1 MSLVLI
7 SIITFVVVLTSIHA
21 GHWLYGYMKKTSK
34 GALIEPSASAIG
46 AMMGLLAFML
56 AFAFSMGAHRLDVRK
71 QLLLE
76 EMNAIG
82 TLHMRSDFL
91 PADEGN
97 EMKTLLAVYTKLR
110 VDLYED
116 PKLLPDAMARSEEI
130 NEKLWSIVNAYG
142 VDHLNDV
149 SALALIEATNN
160 VIDVYGARVFA
171 GTQHIPVIIWAVLVA
186 MTILA
191 MIAIGYQMGMSGRM
205 SNLLSIIM
213 ALTFSAVLVLIA
225 DLDRYDQGFFM
236 LPDQPMINFYE
247 SIKN

>member
-1 MSLVLI
+1 MSLWLI
-7 SIITFVVVLTSIHA
+7 TITTILVVLASIHG
-21 GHWLYGYMKKTSK
+21 GHWLYDHMKRSST
-34 GALIEPSASAIG
+34 GVIIEPSSSAIG

-82 TLHMRSDFL
+82 TLHMRADFL
-91 PADEGN
+91 PAN
-97 EMKTLLAVYTKLR
+97 ESEAMKTLLVEYTKLR
-110 VDLYED
+110 IDLSED
-116 PKLLPDAMARSEEI
+116 VKLLPVLLRRSNEI
-130 NEKLWSIVNAYG
+130 NNELWAIVNTFRKARP
-142 VDHLNDV
+142 NDI
-149 SALALIEATNN
+149 STLSLIEATNR

-171 GTQHIPVIIWAVLVA
+171 GLQHIPVIIWAVLVA

-191 MIAIGYQMGMSGRM
+191 MIAMGYQMGASGKM
-205 SNLLSIIM
+205 SNLLSVIM

-236 LPDQPMINFYE
+236 LPQQPMIEFYE
-247 SIKN
+247 SIR